1 MAKNGL
7 KLKPGHSKEDRKQL
21 RKTLGSLRSLTV
33 QPITRKR
40 YDESLQHFYDYL
52 AREGLDLPSKRDK
65 MDQFVSDYIE
75 YLWSEGEGRAS
86 ASNFLAALQDRDPKL
101 KGLLPLSWRLMRTWT
116 TAEVPN
122 RAPPLTETVLKAMV
136 GWSFLHEHFRFGISL
151 LVGFYGLL
159 RTGELLSLQAWQ
171 FQTSTS
177 NDPVVV
183 SLGLTKS
190 GKRQGAAESITLTE
204 HGVIQLLRK
213 WKAVASPYDYLTEKP
228 HVWREMFQNC
238 LKSIGVER
246 WDFRPYSLRRGG
258 ATSLFVKI
266 GSLDRVLLLGRWT
279 AVKTAKI
286 YLNSGLAMLADI
298 QIPKKLLRPFHLVFN
313 NFLSSV
319 QTLEPAL
326 LIKSRTGGRGKN
338 KNTARIPCKKA
349 KKASKTVKKTGLK
362 RAKRPGGGQQSFSFR
377 LCLVQKCLGLGVPR
391 FGGEPRSIVRG
402 IFCAPVWREHKVLGP
417 PILKDKNLITR
428 IV

>member
-1 MAKNGL
+1 MAKKGL

-40 YDESLQHFYDYL
+40 YDEGLQHFYDYL

-159 RTGELLSLQAWQ
+159 RAGELLSLQA
-171 FQTSTS
+171 
-177 NDPVVV
+177 
-183 SLGLTKS
+183 
-190 GKRQGAAESITLTE
+190 
-204 HGVIQLLRK
+204 
-213 WKAVASPYDYLTEKP
+213 
-228 HVWREMFQNC
+228 
-238 LKSIGVER
+238 
-246 WDFRPYSLRRGG
+246 
-258 ATSLFVKI
+258 
-266 GSLDRVLLLGRWT
+266 
-279 AVKTAKI
+279 
-286 YLNSGLAMLADI
+286 
-298 QIPKKLLRPFHLVFN
+298 
-313 NFLSSV
+313 
-319 QTLEPAL
+319 
-326 LIKSRTGGRGKN
+326 
-338 KNTARIPCKKA
+338 
-349 KKASKTVKKTGLK
+349 
-362 RAKRPGGGQQSFSFR
+362 
-377 LCLVQKCLGLGVPR
+377 
-391 FGGEPRSIVRG
+391 
-402 IFCAPVWREHKVLGP
+402 
-417 PILKDKNLITR
+417 
-428 IV
+428 